1 MAKKSSPTVF
11 FLAVLI
17 LIASV
22 THSASADEIYGSWAD
37 SDTGM
42 RIDILDGFKPGQGA
56 VLSVG
61 SDSKV
66 KSGSWTNVDGK
77 ITLNIGWKS
86 YDVSMPEGDRLLLGQ
101 TYGKSV
107 LLSRL
112 GTEEIAETVS
122 LKEDSTAF
130 IDLLNSKVWIT
141 SLDGRNAVFK
151 RTFSPD
157 AGVLELSKDDVLE
170 GLQSWSVASGVLKLE
185 STLLIEA
192 RINDRF
198 FVGLDKNDNFVVF
211 RAIEDAPEVV
221 STDLKREREEFF
233 NALLTGEWETSSGS
247 RLKTTRFRPVFGELA
262 GKKITT
268 TRGRLTSQSDW
279 EYSPSTGAIK
289 IGYSKYNGAVIVND
303 TIALLKE
310 NGDQEFYRR
319 APASSD
325 KRYTLADLKQT
336 ALNENSKAKV
346 QSMLGYQVYRDNF
359 LYSWEF
365 DSEGR
370 AGYLHKWV
378 STPFVI
384 AGETMETEGAGKR
397 NVLRQVEEFLIFDDK
412 EVYQLDSTV
421 SRLRPKS
428 DTEAAAD
435 AAAAQGAIDNAMQKK
450 LMLRLL
456 TKDGRTVDVALPVS
470 SFSDIGSM
478 SIVAE

>member
-1 MAKKSSPTVF
+1 MTNRTLPIMFSLLISS
-11 FLAVLI
+11 LI
-17 LIASV
+17 MGVAN
-22 THSASADEIYGSWAD
+22 SAHAAEMYGSW
-37 SDTGM
+37 SDPETGT

-61 SDSKV
+61 QDNKV
-66 KSGSWTNVDGK
+66 KSGSWTNADGK
-77 ITLNIGWKS
+77 ISLKLGWDS
-86 YDVSMPEGDRLLLGQ
+86 YEVTMPEDDRLLLGK
-101 TYGKSV
+101 TYGKS
-107 LLSRL
+107 LLLRRL
-112 GTEEIAETVS
+112 GTGEVTDTIS
-122 LKEDSTAF
+122 LKDDPTAF

-141 SLDGRNAVFK
+141 SLDSRNAVFK

-157 AGVLELSKDDVLE
+157 AGVLELTRDDVLE
-170 GLQSWSVASGVLKLE
+170 GLQSWSVASGVLKLK

-192 RINDRF
+192 RINDLF

-211 RAIEDAPEVV
+211 RAVADAPAVV

-233 NALLTGEWETSSGS
+233 NALLTGEWETSSGYD
-247 RLKTTRFRPVFGELA
+247 LKTTRFRPVFGELA

-268 TRGRLTSQSDW
+268 TDGRLTSQSDW

-289 IGYSKYNGAVIVND
+289 IGYTQYNGAVIVND
-303 TIALLKE
+303 TIALLKK

-319 APASSD
+319 ARSSSD

-346 QSMLGYQVYRDNF
+346 QSMLSYQVYRDNYLF
-359 LYSWEF
+359 SWEF
-365 DSEGR
+365 DTEGR

-384 AGETMETEGAGKR
+384 TGETMETEGSGKR
-397 NVLRQVEEFLIFDDK
+397 NVLRQVDEFLIFDDK

-428 DTEAAAD
+428 DAEAAAD
-435 AAAAQGAIDNAMQKK
+435 ATAAQGAIDSAMQKQ
-450 LMLRLL
+450 LMLRLS

-470 SFSDIGSM
+470 DFSDIGSM